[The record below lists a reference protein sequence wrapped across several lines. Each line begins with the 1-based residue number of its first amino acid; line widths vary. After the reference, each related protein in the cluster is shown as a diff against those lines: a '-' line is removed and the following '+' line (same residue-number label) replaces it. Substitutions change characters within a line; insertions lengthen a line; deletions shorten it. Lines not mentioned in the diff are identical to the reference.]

1 MYDGCVFGCDKKG
14 VERLT
19 FSYED
24 GGQTFDDGVIF
35 VCTDCVNSLG
45 REGCIN
51 EIRGEWCTPYPRSS
65 QPLDDEEQEALSVK
79 MDVPESIFM
88 KVARILAGS
97 KS

>member
-1 MYDGCVFGCDKKG
+1 MNKCSCVFGCDKEG

-19 FSYED
+19 FSYQD

-35 VCTDCVNSLG
+35 VCIDCVNELG

-51 EIRGEWCTPYPRSS
+51 EIRREGESS
-65 QPLDDEEQEALSVK
+65 SVK

-88 KVARILAGS
+88 KVARALGGI
-97 KS
+97 K

>member
-1 MYDGCVFGCDKKG
+1 MNKCSCVFGCDKEG

-35 VCTDCVNSLG
+35 VCIDCVNELG

-51 EIRGEWCTPYPRSS
+51 EIRGDYESS
-65 QPLDDEEQEALSVK
+65 SVK
-79 MDVPESIFM
+79 VDVPESFFM
-88 KVARILAGS
+88 KVARVLAGG